1 MTQRP
6 PLIIYRAEQVEE
18 MRARRA
24 RTRGRL
30 DWLAIAI
37 SLVGL
42 VAFGLFGDAR
52 AGTIAVP
59 GLTGP
64 DFSEESLVVVKLCG
78 RPVAVIE
85 STREDKTAMWV
96 GMPME
101 SRLGAFS
108 MSNVGVNEIDITPV
122 YAELAIMCQMM
133 PPPGPPPKG
142 A

>member
-24 RTRGRL
+24 RTRARL

-42 VAFGLFGDAR
+42 VAFGLLGDAR
-52 AGTIAVP
+52 AGTVAVP
-59 GLTGP
+59 GVTGP